1 MGWASALRWE
11 GHRGAMEAFLDIVA
25 EFGQVLQC
33 EPVSELPSPPLPV
46 ATDDLHVAGDVKDEA
61 GTVAGG
67 VFDDMATHMSP
78 ISNDEGEVVMSPITD
93 DEPPSPFK
101 DFYDLAASSGSHPWA
116 VRGATRGRSSNLSAD
131 ELERLRMEQRAAEA
145 SGMSWQERG
154 PAGSNRP
161 SCWRGQSLRK
171 GADGGQVRYANR
183 GGRNKEY
190 YAQMARE
197 GRLVKTG
204 VGKTRVDKGKGKGK
218 NAKAGS
224 DKGQGKG
231 DGKRDKGEGM

>member
-1 MGWASALRWE
+1 
-11 GHRGAMEAFLDIVA
+11 MEAFLDIVA
-25 EFGQVLQC
+25 EFGEMLQC
-33 EPVSELPSPPLPV
+33 EPVAELPVSELPAGRLARLREGSEGQDQGEAAAELLPV
-46 ATDDLHVAGDVKDEA
+46 ATADAAAVAAEDEDK
-61 GTVAGG
+61 V
-67 VFDDMATHMSP
+67 VMSP
-78 ISNDEGEVVMSPITD
+78 ITVGDDVVMSPITD

-116 VRGATRGRSSNLSAD
+116 VRGTTRGRSSNLSAD

-161 SCWRGQSLRK
+161 SCWRGQTLRK

-183 GGRNKEY
+183 GSRNKEY
-190 YAQMARE
+190 YTQMARE

-204 VGKTRVDKGKGKGK
+204 VGKTRVDKGKGKEK
-218 NAKAGS
+218 SANAGS
-224 DKGQGKG
+224 DKGKGKG
-231 DGKRDKGEGM
+231 DGKSDKGKGM